1 MSTIAAVS
9 TPMAAGALGVIR
21 ISGEEAIP
29 IAEQVFRCRGKSL
42 SQRKGYTAALGRVC
56 DEEGDIDEAVA
67 TVFRSPKSYT
77 GEDVVEFSCHGGPYL
92 LTRTLRALYAAGA
105 LPAGP
110 GEFTRRAF
118 LNGKLSLTQAEAV
131 MDLISCEGREA
142 ARAALSLKD
151 GALYRKI
158 QEIIG
163 LLSGLCAGLGAW
175 VDYPDDE
182 IPELSEEELAK
193 TLGTAGGMLQK
204 LIGEYDTGRIWREG
218 VDTCIAGRPNVGKS
232 TLMNLLYGGEKS
244 IVTQIPG
251 TTRDLVET
259 RVRLG
264 DVTLNLTDTAGLR
277 ETEDPVE
284 RIGVERARQKLET
297 AALILAVVDSSE
309 PLEEEDRRLL
319 SSLAERPALI
329 IVNKTDLPPA
339 FALGELE
346 GFGVPVVSL
355 SAKTGEGTEKL
366 YEQVREVLH
375 LAKPDVSG
383 GILAN
388 ERQLACAREAL
399 TQVEE
404 AKTALDAGMT
414 LDAVDV
420 LISAAVSSL
429 LSLTG
434 EKAEERIIDEIFS
447 RFCVGK

>member
-21 ISGEEAIP
+21 ISGEEALAV
-29 IAEQVFRCRGKSL
+29 AERVFRCRGKKL
-42 SQRKGYTAALGRVC
+42 SQRKGYTAVLGRVF
-56 DEEGDIDEAVA
+56 DGQGEIDEAIA
-67 TVFRSPKSYT
+67 LVFRGPKSYT

-92 LTRTLRALYAAGA
+92 LSRTLRALYAAGA
-105 LPAGP
+105 APAGP
-110 GEFTRRAF
+110 GEFTKRAF

-151 GALYRKI
+151 GALYRRI
-158 QEIIG
+158 QEMTG
-163 LLSGLCAGLGAW
+163 LLSGVCAGLGAW

-182 IPELSEEELAK
+182 LPELTEGEIARVLAQVQREL
-193 TLGTAGGMLQK
+193 GK
-204 LIGEYDTGRIWREG
+204 LVGEYDTGRIWREG
-218 VDTCIAGRPNVGKS
+218 VDTCIVGRPNVGKS

-264 DVTLNLTDTAGLR
+264 ETLLSLTDTAGLR
-277 ETEDPVE
+277 ETDDPVE
-284 RIGVERARQKLET
+284 RIGVERARKKLET
-297 AALILAVVDSSE
+297 AALVLAVVDSSA
-309 PLEEEDRRLL
+309 PLEGEDRALL
-319 SSLAERPALI
+319 QSLAGRPALVL
-329 IVNKTDLPPA
+329 VNKSDLEPA
-339 FALGELE
+339 FAAGELE
-346 GFGVPVVSL
+346 QFGVPVVFL
-355 SAKTGEGTEKL
+355 SAKTGEG
-366 YEQVREVLH
+366 REVLEEKIGEV
-375 LAKPDVSG
+375 LQIAKPDVSG

-399 TQVEE
+399 SQVEE
-404 AKTALDAGMT
+404 ARRALEDGVT

-420 LISAAVSSL
+420 LISGAVSSL

-434 EKAEERIIDEIFS
+434 EKAEERIVDEIFS

>member
-21 ISGEEAIP
+21 VSGEEALAV
-29 IAEQVFRCRGKSL
+29 AEKVFRCKGRPL
-42 SQRKGYTAALGRVC
+42 SQRKGYTAVLGRVF
-56 DEEGDIDEAVA
+56 DSQGEIDEAIA
-67 TVFRSPKSYT
+67 LVFRGPKSYT
-77 GEDVVEFSCHGGPYL
+77 GEDVVELSCHGGPYL
-92 LTRTLRALYAAGA
+92 LTRTLRALYQAGA

-110 GEFTRRAF
+110 GEFTKRAF

-158 QEIIG
+158 REIIG
-163 LLSGLCAGLGAW
+163 DLAGICAGLGAW
-175 VDYPDDE
+175 VDYPDDDL
-182 IPELSEEELAK
+182 PELTEEEIARGLEK
-193 TLGTAGGMLQK
+193 AGKELRR
-204 LIGEYDTGRIWREG
+204 LIGDYDTGRIWREG

-264 DVTLNLTDTAGLR
+264 DVVLCLTDTAGLR
-277 ETEDPVE
+277 ETDDPVE

-297 AALILAVVDSSE
+297 AALILAVIDSSA
-309 PLEEEDRRLL
+309 PLEREDRELL
-319 SSLAERPALI
+319 ESLTGRPALVL
-329 IVNKTDLPPA
+329 VNKTDLNPA
-339 FALGELE
+339 FGAEELE
-346 GFGVPVVSL
+346 KFGLPVVFL
-355 SAKTGEGTEKL
+355 SAKTGEGREGLEEKIG
-366 YEQVREVLH
+366 EVLR
-375 LAKPDVSG
+375 LTKPDVSG
-383 GILAN
+383 GMLAN

-399 TQVEE
+399 SQVEE
-404 AKTALDAGMT
+404 AARALEDGVT

-420 LISAAVSSL
+420 LISGAVSSL
-429 LSLTG
+429 LALTG
-434 EKAEERIIDEIFS
+434 EKAEERIVDEIFS